1 MSILCN
7 RTSSPLSNP
16 PVRNLLFAAALILL
30 SGSFSS
36 CIKDKLNAQFAYNG
50 AFAAPVAKVAFTL
63 GDALKGDTLLEIGAD
78 NSIGLSVRQEN
89 LIDISAKDY
98 LDDITGDID
107 ETVSF
112 ESTRGIVHLDDIE
125 ETLSVSI
132 DEFVDDF
139 QDTSIRNL
147 FIQNNGSFET
157 VPGFQF
163 NLNSELT
170 TVDFD
175 EFNWL
180 NIETAKIKLTFLHNV
195 FVDANNITVTIID
208 ATFNQTIGTL
218 YFDNVPR
225 NTAVTRELEI
235 SGLTI
240 GKSFKVFLNSFGS
253 PGSGSVPVLIDLTK
267 QINVT
272 LNVTDA
278 YASAGETK
286 IGTNS
291 VGRDTLLLDIQP
303 NNGERISLVKVK
315 SVSAEADIT
324 STIAAPMKVK
334 LFFPGIYR
342 NNSNFT
348 DEFTLS
354 ATSPGAPFKKSFDF
368 SSTDWYFDLDP
379 VQPWNKMKVYYETS
393 PEGSS
398 DDYIQ
403 FAATDKIAV
412 SMRVH
417 AFEVEEVR
425 GYFGR
430 LEEPLDAGAL
440 DLDLNFS
447 FVNPQST
454 PILFDN
460 PTAAIEVNN
469 SFGMPFQVD
478 FDMLAKGLNGAQA
491 ALNPPVLN
499 FNYPD
504 VQEAGESK
512 QTLVLLNKSN
522 SDIVSFLSVYPEELT
537 YSGSATVNPDD
548 NNQEVNFIRHDSRL
562 TASATFDLPF
572 AFRIQDLIFRDTA
585 NGIDLDFGDY
595 LTLEDIDTAELKI
608 AYINGLPLGASMHLI
623 GLAKNGTERA
633 IASDIAMPAASVD
646 NNGTVP
652 VGGEVAGDVFIAL
665 SYDQLLRL
673 DEADKLI
680 LEVHFQSPENGAKLA
695 RMYSGYRM
703 DIKTGVKLILKI

>member
-1 MSILCN
+1 MPAIFYK
-7 RTSSPLSNP
+7 TSSPVSNP
-16 PVRNLLFAAALILL
+16 SVRNLFFVAALFLL
-30 SGSFSS
+30 MGSFTS

-78 NSIGLSVRQEN
+78 NAIGLSVRQEN
-89 LIDISAKDY
+89 LIDISATDY
-98 LDDITGDID
+98 LDKITGDID
-107 ETVSF
+107 ETVAI

-125 ETLSVSI
+125 ETLSVAL
-132 DEFVDDF
+132 DEFVEDF

-170 TVDFD
+170 TVSFE

-180 NIETAKIKLTFLHNV
+180 NIETAKVKLTFQHNV

-218 YFDNVPR
+218 YFDSVPK
-225 NTAVTRELEI
+225 NTAVTRELTL

-267 QINVT
+267 QIDVT
-272 LNVTDA
+272 LEVTDA
-278 YASAGETK
+278 YASAGESK
-286 IGTNS
+286 IGNNS
-291 VGRDTLLLDIQP
+291 ISRDTLLLDLQP
-303 NNGERISLVKVK
+303 DDGEKISLVKVN
-315 SVSAEADIT
+315 SVLAEADIT
-324 STIAAPMKVK
+324 STINAPMRVR
-334 LFFPGIYR
+334 LYFPGIYR
-342 NNSNFT
+342 NNANFT
-348 DEFTLS
+348 DEFTLNPT
-354 ATSPGAPFKKSFDF
+354 APGAPFRKNFDF
-368 SSTDWYFDLDP
+368 SSTAWYFDQDP
-379 VQPWNKMKVYYETS
+379 GQPWNKMKVYYETY

-403 FAATDKIAV
+403 FAATDKVAV

-417 AFEVEEVR
+417 DFDVEEVR

-430 LEEPLDAGAL
+430 REEPLDAGAL

-447 FVNPQST
+447 FINPQST

-460 PTAAIEVNN
+460 PTASIDVNN

-478 FDMLAKGLNGAQA
+478 FDMQASGLNGAQA
-491 ALNPPVLN
+491 SLNPPVLS
-499 FNYPD
+499 FNYPS
-504 VQEAGESK
+504 VQETGQSK
-512 QTLVLLNKSN
+512 QTQILLNKSSSN
-522 SDIVSFLSVYPEELT
+522 IVNFLSVYPEELT
-537 YSGSATVNPDD
+537 YSGSAIVNPDD
-548 NNQEVNFIRHDSRL
+548 NQQEVNFIRQDSRL
-562 TASATFDLPF
+562 TASATFDLPL
-572 AFRIQDLIFRDTA
+572 AFRIQDLVFRDTA
-585 NGIDLDFGDY
+585 NGIDLDFGEY

-608 AYINGLPLGASMHLI
+608 AYANGLPLRSTVSLLA
-623 GLAKNGTERA
+623 LAKNGSESIITE
-633 IASDIAMPAASVD
+633 DIAMPAATVD
-646 NNGTVP
+646 NTGAVPNGA
-652 VGGEVAGDVFIAL
+652 EAQGDVFVAL

-680 LEVHFQSPENGAKLA
+680 LEVHFQSPDNGTKLA
-695 RMYSGYRM
+695 RMYSSYRM
-703 DIKTGVKLILKI
+703 DIKTGVKLILKF

>member
-1 MSILCN
+1 MPASFN
-7 RTSSPLSNP
+7 DTSSPVSNP
-16 PVRNLLFAAALILL
+16 PVRNLLFAAVLFLILV
-30 SGSFSS
+30 SFTS

-63 GDALKGDTLLEIGAD
+63 GDALKGDTLLEIGTD
-78 NSIGLSVRQEN
+78 NSIALSVRQEN
-89 LIDISAKDY
+89 LIDIKAADY
-98 LDDITGDID
+98 LDKITGDID

-112 ESTRGIVHLDDIE
+112 ESTRGIVRLDDIE
-125 ETLSVSI
+125 ETLSVTL
-132 DEFVDDF
+132 DEFVEDF

-170 TVDFD
+170 TVSFE

-180 NIETAKIKLTFLHNV
+180 NIETAKVKLTFQHNV

-218 YFDNVPR
+218 YFDSVPR
-225 NTAVTRELEI
+225 NIPVTQELAL

-267 QINVT
+267 QIDVT
-272 LNVTDA
+272 LEVTDA
-278 YASAGETK
+278 YASAGDSK
-286 IGTNS
+286 IGNNS
-291 VGRDTLLLDIQP
+291 ISRDTLLLDLQP
-303 NNGERISLVKVK
+303 DDGEKISLVKVNT
-315 SVSAEADIT
+315 VLAEADIT
-324 STIAAPMKVK
+324 STINTPMRVR

-342 NNSNFT
+342 NNTNVT
-348 DEFTLS
+348 DEFTLNPT
-354 ATSPGAPFKKSFDF
+354 APGAPFKKNFDF
-368 SSTDWYFDLDP
+368 SATSWYFDQNPD
-379 VQPWNKMKVYYETS
+379 QPWNKMKVFYETF
-393 PEGSS
+393 PEGNS

-403 FAATDKIAV
+403 FSATDKVAV

-417 AFEVEEVR
+417 NFDVEEVR
-425 GYFGR
+425 GYFGHR
-430 LEEPLDAGAL
+430 VEPLDAGAL

-447 FVNPQST
+447 FINPQST

-460 PTAAIEVNN
+460 PTASIEVNN

-478 FDMLAKGLNGAQA
+478 FDMQAKGLNGAQA
-491 ALNPPVLN
+491 SLNPPVLN
-499 FNYPD
+499 FDYPSA
-504 VQEAGESK
+504 QETGQTK
-512 QTLVLLNKSN
+512 QTLIQLNKFN
-522 SDIVSFLSVYPEELT
+522 SDIVNFLSVYPEVLT

-548 NNQEVNFIRHDSRL
+548 DQQEVNFIRQDSRL
-562 TASATFDLPF
+562 SASATFDLPF
-572 AFRIQDLIFRDTA
+572 AFRIEDLVFRDTA

-608 AYINGLPLGASMHLI
+608 AYINGLPLHSTVNLI
-623 GLAKNGTERA
+623 ALAKNGAESVIT
-633 IASDIAMPAASVD
+633 DNIAMPAASVD
-646 NNGTVP
+646 NTGAVP
-652 VGGEVAGDVFIAL
+652 TGGEAQGDVFVAL

-680 LEVHFQSPENGAKLA
+680 LEVHFQSPDNGSKLA
-695 RMYSGYRM
+695 RMYSSYRM

>member
-1 MSILCN
+1 MPAIFN
-7 RTSSPLSNP
+7 NTSSPVSNP
-16 PVRNLLFAAALILL
+16 SVRNLLFAAALFLF
-30 SGSFSS
+30 SGLFTS

-50 AFAAPVAKVAFTL
+50 AFAAPVAKAAFTL
-63 GDALKGDTLLEIGAD
+63 ADALKGDTLLEIGTD

-89 LIDISAKDY
+89 LIDISAAGY
-98 LDDITGDID
+98 LDKITGDID
-107 ETVSF
+107 ETVEF
-112 ESTRGIVHLDDIE
+112 ESTRGIVRLDDIE

-132 DEFVDDF
+132 DEFVEDF

-170 TVDFD
+170 TVSFE

-180 NIETAKIKLTFLHNV
+180 NIETAKVKLTFQHNV

-218 YFDNVPR
+218 FFDNVPK
-225 NTAVTRELEI
+225 NTAVTRELTL

-253 PGSGSVPVLIDLTK
+253 PGSGSVPVLIDLTR
-267 QINVT
+267 QIDVT
-272 LNVTDA
+272 LEVTDA

-291 VGRDTLLLDIQP
+291 VGRDTLILDIQP
-303 NNGERISLVKVK
+303 DNGERISLVKVK
-315 SVSAEADIT
+315 SVSAEADII
-324 STIAAPMKVK
+324 STITTPMKVK

-342 NNSNFT
+342 NSSNFT
-348 DEFTLS
+348 DEFTLLTT
-354 ATSPGAPFKKSFDF
+354 APGSPFKKSFDF
-368 SSTDWYFDLDP
+368 STTDWYFDQDP
-379 VQPWNKMKVYYETS
+379 LQPWNKMKVYYETF
-393 PEGSS
+393 PEGNP
-398 DDYIQ
+398 DDFIQ

-430 LEEPLDAGAL
+430 QEEPLDASTL

-454 PILFDN
+454 PVLFDN
-460 PTAAIEVNN
+460 PTADLEVNN
-469 SFGMPFQVD
+469 SFGMPFQVN
-478 FDMLAKGLNGAQA
+478 FDMQASGLNGAQA
-491 ALNPPVLN
+491 SLNPPVLN
-499 FNYPD
+499 FDYPP
-504 VQEAGESK
+504 VQEAGQSK
-512 QTLVLLNKSN
+512 QTRILLNKTN
-522 SDIVSFLSVYPEELT
+522 SDIVNFLSVYPEELT
-537 YSGSATVNPDD
+537 YSGTAVVNPDD
-548 NNQEVNFIRHDSRL
+548 NQQEVNFIRQDSRL
-562 TASATFDLPF
+562 AASATFDLPF
-572 AFRIQDLIFRDTA
+572 AFRVQDLVFRDTA

-595 LTLEDIDTAELKI
+595 LKLEDIDTAELKI
-608 AYINGLPLGASMHLI
+608 AYTNGLPLRSYANLI
-623 GLAKNGTERA
+623 ALAKNGTENTVA
-633 IASDIAMPAASVD
+633 GNISMPAAAVD
-646 NNGTVP
+646 NTGTVSA
-652 VGGEVAGDVFIAL
+652 GGEARGDIFVAL

-680 LEVHFQSPENGAKLA
+680 LEVHFQSPDNGTKLA
-695 RMYSGYRM
+695 RMYSSYRM